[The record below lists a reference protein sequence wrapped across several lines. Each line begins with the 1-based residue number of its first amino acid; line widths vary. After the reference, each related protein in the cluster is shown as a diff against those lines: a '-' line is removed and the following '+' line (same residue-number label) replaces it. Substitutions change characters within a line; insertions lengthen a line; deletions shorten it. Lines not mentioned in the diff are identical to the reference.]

1 MSTTTRSTVAAIRRS
16 ARNLSAVAFAL
27 AIALMPTAS
36 HATATSVAI
45 AVPAAKGA
53 SGAEVKVPI
62 TITGAE
68 GVGAMHV
75 ELTFDPAVLQPL
87 SAEKGRLVASNA
99 LVDSNPQPGRLTI
112 GMVSSD
118 KVSGTG
124 EVVVA
129 KFKVLGK
136 KNSKSVLGL
145 DKVQAWEGDVN
156 RFDIKVTTTP
166 GEFTVTGKKAFP
178 WLIVVIAAAVV
189 IAGIIYMRSR
199 SAKTPP
205 ALATAT
211 AGPAPAGAPPPAMA
225 DVWFYVDTPQPLV
238 TGEGREVSPLQPGTW
253 DRGGRVEGAWMEA
266 TDTSGNRGWIQVTDT
281 RRG

>member
-1 MSTTTRSTVAAIRRS
+1 MNTTMRS
-16 ARNLSAVAFAL
+16 LSAVALAL
-27 AIALMPTAS
+27 AVVLMPTAS
-36 HATATSVAI
+36 HAAATSVAV
-45 AVPAAKGA
+45 AVPAAKGG

-87 SAEKGRLVASNA
+87 SAEKGRLVSSNA

-124 EVVVA
+124 EIIVA

-136 KNSKSVLGL
+136 KNSKSALGL
-145 DKVQAWEGDVN
+145 EKVQAWEGDVN

-189 IAGIIYMRSR
+189 IAGFVYMRSR
-199 SAKTPP
+199 RQPP

-211 AGPAPAGAPPPAMA
+211 AGPAPAGAPPPATA
-225 DVWFYVDTPQPLV
+225 DVWFYVDVPLPLV
-238 TGEGREVSPLQPGTW
+238 TGDGREVSILQPGTW
-253 DRGGRVEGAWMEA
+253 YRGGRVEGEWMEA
-266 TDTSGNRGWIQVTDT
+266 TDVSGNRGWIKTTDA

>member
-1 MSTTTRSTVAAIRRS
+1 MVAAMRRS
-16 ARNLSAVAFAL
+16 ARNLSAVAVAL
-27 AIALMPTAS
+27 AVVLMPTAS
-36 HATATSVAI
+36 HAAATSVAV
-45 AVPAAKGA
+45 AVPAAKGG

-87 SAEKGRLVASNA
+87 SAEKGRLISSNA

-124 EVVVA
+124 EIVVA

-136 KNSKSVLGL
+136 KNSKSALGL
-145 DKVQAWEGDVN
+145 EKVQAWEGDVN

-189 IAGIIYMRSR
+189 IAGFMYMRSR
-199 SAKTPP
+199 SAKASP
-205 ALATAT
+205 ALATTT

-238 TGEGREVSPLQPGTW
+238 TGDGREVSTLQPGTW
-253 DRGGRVEGAWMEA
+253 YRGGRVEGEWMEA
-266 TDTSGNRGWIQVTDT
+266 TDTSGNRGWIKVMDT

>member
-1 MSTTTRSTVAAIRRS
+1 MNTTMRSPVAAMRRS
-16 ARNLSAVAFAL
+16 ARNLSAVALAL
-27 AIALMPTAS
+27 AVVLMPTAS
-36 HATATSVAI
+36 HAAATSVAV
-45 AVPAAKGA
+45 AVPAAKGG

-87 SAEKGRLVASNA
+87 SAEKGRLVSTNA

-124 EVVVA
+124 EVIVA

-136 KNSKSVLGL
+136 KSSKSALGL
-145 DKVQAWEGDVN
+145 EKVQAWEGDVN

-178 WLIVVIAAAVV
+178 WLIIVIAAAVV
-189 IAGIIYMRSR
+189 IAGFMYLRSR
-199 SAKTPP
+199 SGKQSP

-211 AGPAPAGAPPPAMA
+211 AGQAPAGAPPPATA
-225 DVWFYVDTPQPLV
+225 EVWFYVDTPVPLV
-238 TGEGREVSPLQPGTW
+238 AGDGREVSILQPGTW
-253 DRGGRVEGAWMEA
+253 YRGGRVEGEWMEA
-266 TDTSGNRGWIQVTDT
+266 TDVSGNRGWIKTTDT